1 MIPALRLLRSDMKL
15 VGRDSMLFFYLLAPL
30 LLMSALKFGV
40 PAANEVLAIYFHFNL
55 SEYYGLITA
64 VALLL
69 VSLILGCMCGF
80 MMLDERDDHLIQ
92 YYAVTPLSRSGYLIC
107 RLITAVVLSIIY
119 DAILLLLAAP
129 ESVTTSQVLYLLPMA
144 ALEAPIIALFLVAFA
159 ANKVEGL
166 ALSKGAS
173 LIVAILAAA
182 WFIHSPLKYGLGIFP
197 PFWIYEVLHSGYE
210 GRPWKTLLLTLI
222 GVGVHLLAVYVMLR
236 KFLQRQD

>member
-40 PAANEVLAIYFHFNL
+40 PSANEVLTIYFHFNL

-80 MMLDERDDHLIQ
+80 MMLDERDDQLIQ

-107 RLITAVVLSIIY
+107 RFITAVVLSVIY
-119 DAILLLLAAP
+119 NAILLLFAAP
-129 ESVTTSQVLYLLPMA
+129 ESVATSQVLYLVPMA
-144 ALEAPIIALFLVAFA
+144 ALEAPVIALFLVAFA

-173 LIVAILAAA
+173 LIVAIPAAA

-197 PFWIYEVLHSGYE
+197 PFWIYEVLHNGNE
-210 GRPWKTLLLTLI
+210 GVPWKALLLTLI
-222 GVGVHLLAVYVMLR
+222 GVSVHLLAVYVLLR
-236 KFLQRQD
+236 KFLRRQD